1 MTKISVN
8 KDSVKLVIILACI
21 ALVSSLLLATINI
34 FTQVDEEAKLR
45 ETIGNAY
52 SSPITE
58 EVIDFSSYDNIEKA
72 EILNMFKAEDGAV
85 IILSKSTNCYGAGTG
100 ISLLVIIKGDDIVE
114 VTPYSHGETPGLGT
128 NALTDEYLAQY
139 EALSISDFVIG
150 EAMGAMPGG
159 YKEVAKYTGATKSSN
174 GVRDAV
180 TNAVRA
186 YVKVV
191 RGNV

>member
-1 MTKISVN
+1 MKKFSVN

-21 ALVSSLLLATINI
+21 ALISSLLLATINI

-45 ETIGNAY
+45 EAIGKAY

-72 EILNMFKAEDGAV
+72 EILKMFRAEDGAV
-85 IILSKSTNCYGAGTG
+85 VILSKSTNCYGAGTG
-100 ISLLVIIKGDDIVE
+100 ISLIVIIKDNDIVK

-128 NALTDEYLAQY
+128 NALTEEYLGRY
-139 EALSISDFVIG
+139 EALYVSDFVLESVG
-150 EAMGAMPGG
+150 NGNKGVEN
-159 YKEVAKYTGATKSSN
+159 YTGATKSSN

-186 YVKVV
+186 YVKVAKEDA
-191 RGNV
+191 

>member
-45 ETIGNAY
+45 ETIGKAY
-52 SSPITE
+52 SSPVTE

-150 EAMGAMPGG
+150 EAMGATPGG

>member
-85 IILSKSTNCYGAGTG
+85 VILSKSTNCYGAGTG

-150 EAMGAMPGG
+150 EAMGATPGG

>member
-45 ETIGNAY
+45 ETIGKAY
-52 SSPITE
+52 SSPVTE

-72 EILNMFKAEDGAV
+72 EILNMFKAEDGAIV
-85 IILSKSTNCYGAGTG
+85 ILSKSTNCYGAGTG

-150 EAMGAMPGG
+150 EAMGATPGG

>member
-45 ETIGNAY
+45 ETIGKAY
-52 SSPITE
+52 SSPVTE

-85 IILSKSTNCYGAGTG
+85 VILSKSTNCYGAGTG

-150 EAMGAMPGG
+150 EAMGATPGG

>member
-1 MTKISVN
+1 MSKLSIN

-45 ETIGNAY
+45 DAIGKEY
-52 SSPITE
+52 DSPLTE
-58 EVIDFSSYDNIEKA
+58 QVIDFSSYENMEKA
-72 EILNMFKAEDGAV
+72 EILSMFVAEDGAV
-85 IILSKSTNCYGAGTG
+85 IILSKSTNCYSAGNG
-100 ISLLVIIKGDDIVE
+100 ISLLVIIKGDDIVK

-128 NALTDEYLAQY
+128 NALTEEYLARY
-139 EALSISDFVIG
+139 EALSVKDFVIG
-150 EAMGAMPGG
+150 EVTGASPS
-159 YKEVAKYTGATKSSN
+159 YKEVEKYTGATKSSN

-191 RGNV
+191 RGNA